1 METFRIQK
9 LKNCLRQ
16 FQFENLLKN
25 YFWEG
30 DKIKILEIPIHLW
43 KFQFWKIEELPAA
56 ILELKS

>member
-16 FQFENLLKN
+16 FQFENLFLGG
-25 YFWEG
+25 G
-30 DKIKILEIPIHLW
+30 DKIKFLIHLW
-43 KFQFWKIEELPAA
+43 KFQFWEIEELPAA